1 VPTAFNKL
9 TDTFNLLEKFRNMEP
24 WNMMNSRLQFILV
37 TAISLSFSI
46 ISACNSAPAT
56 GSERGA
62 CYGNGTCDEG
72 LVCASSICVQPSG
85 GMAPAN
91 APVAEAPTPE
101 QQTAPAADP
110 AAAPAAVPA
119 EAPAVAEAP
128 TPIAPAAAPTQE
140 ARVQEATSAY
150 AALLMAWNLHNE
162 TLYFELIA
170 PTLDCWYSDRDKT
183 RDEVRAGSRGA
194 HFRDRGSARLVM
206 NSFTLLG
213 EHGDRLVFVDDGAV
227 ESGSGTR
234 PHRKIIAMANSGSGW
249 QLVGEIGPDERSCP
263 FYASLPPIQ
272 PARANGQA
280 ETRSCTVSGFHDGC
294 GEGGDCRPSPLDP
307 GNAPLP
313 CGARRE
319 DVDRLSERESYES
332 NGEVN
337 ADFDRM
343 GRITRLVIS
352 YEMAN
357 EGAVEW
363 RYVYAD

>member
-1 VPTAFNKL
+1 MINH
-9 TDTFNLLEKFRNMEP
+9 
-24 WNMMNSRLQFILV
+24 RLQSSSSVVF
-37 TAISLSFSI
+37 SLSLLV
-46 ISACNSAPAT
+46 ISACNSAPPV

-72 LVCASSICVQPSG
+72 LVCASSVCVQTPG
-85 GMAPAN
+85 GGTAAN
-91 APVAEAPTPE
+91 AAVAEASTQE
-101 QQTAPAADP
+101 QQTAPAAAP
-110 AAAPAAVPA
+110 AAAPSAAPA
-119 EAPAVAEAP
+119 EAPAVANAP
-128 TPIAPAAAPTQE
+128 TPTAPAATPTQE

-280 ETRSCTVSGFHDGC
+280 EARSCTVSGFHDGC
-294 GEGGDCRPSPLDP
+294 GEGGDCSPRRLDP
-307 GNAPLP
+307 ANAPLP
-313 CGARRE
+313 CGARGE
-319 DVDRLSERESYES
+319 DVNRLSERESYES